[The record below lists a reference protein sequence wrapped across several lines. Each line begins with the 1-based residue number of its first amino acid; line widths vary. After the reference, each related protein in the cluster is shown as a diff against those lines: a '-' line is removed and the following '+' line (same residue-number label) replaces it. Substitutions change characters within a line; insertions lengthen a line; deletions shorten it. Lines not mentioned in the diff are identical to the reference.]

1 MTKYL
6 EYYGFKTEPFTS
18 NIATK
23 NLLKLPD
30 MLGVKERL
38 DYALNLGG
46 IMLVSGEVGSGKSTS
61 IRWAL
66 SQYHPSEVTALQ
78 VVANTASINEFYKQL
93 CWAMDLEIKGASRS
107 FLAKNFRAA
116 LKDIVIGKKQ
126 RVILIIDE
134 ANLLRPEIFAEL
146 HTLTKFDHD
155 SQNLLSIALIGNN
168 NLIDKLTYRSSAP
181 LASRVIAKSHLN
193 AITPEQMNEYI
204 IHHLKIAGVK
214 KQVFSDNAVTAIYQG
229 SGGKLRAA
237 NNLARGGIIAA
248 VIENTELVQA
258 EHIRIAASELL

>member
-38 DYALNLGG
+38 DYALSLGG
-46 IMLVSGEVGSGKSTS
+46 IMLVTGEVGSGKSTS
-61 IRWAL
+61 IRWSL
-66 SQYHPSEVTALQ
+66 SQYHPSELTVLQ
-78 VVANTASINEFYKQL
+78 VVASSASINEFYKQL
-93 CWAMDLEIKGASRS
+93 CWAMDLEVKAASRA
-107 FLAKNFRAA
+107 FLAKSFRNA
-116 LKDIVIGKKQ
+116 LRDIVTAKKQ
-126 RVILIIDE
+126 RVMLVIDE
-134 ANLLRPEIFAEL
+134 ANLLRLEVFSEL
-146 HTLTKFDHD
+146 HTLTKFEHD
-155 SQNLLSIALIGNN
+155 SQNLLSIALIGNS

-193 AITPEQMNEYI
+193 AITPEQMSEYI
-204 IHHLKIAGVK
+204 LHHLKISGVK
-214 KQVFSDNAVTAIYQG
+214 KQVFSDSAMTAIYQG
-229 SGGKLRAA
+229 SGGRLRSA
-237 NNLARGGIIAA
+237 NNLARGGLIAA